1 MKKKYQNAFFIFG
14 LAVLAIMVT
23 QLDFAEVWNG
33 LRHAGY
39 WFFAVIALWAFLYAF
54 NTAAWYLIIRSQND
68 KSRPK
73 EHNETLKRPTPTLP
87 VGREAEAIPAS
98 ADRMTGGNDTKVSSP
113 SLTEAGREG
122 TAPFSFFWL
131 YKITVSGFA
140 LNYATPGGLMGGEP
154 YRIMELSPK
163 IGPERASSS
172 VILYVM
178 THIFSHFCF
187 WLLSV
192 FLYIFTQRM
201 NVFMALLLAATAAF
215 CFLGIWFF
223 MSGYRK
229 GLAVRTMNL
238 LRHLPL
244 IKRWAQP
251 FIDCHRQQLD
261 TIDNQIAALHEQNP
275 KTFWSVVSIELAC
288 RVCSALE
295 VFFILLV
302 LMPTVN
308 YLQCIL
314 IIAFTT
320 LFANLLFFM
329 PLQLGGR
336 EGGFL
341 MSITGLG
348 LSTSAGIFVALIVR
362 LRELVW
368 TGIGLMLIKLEKS
381 KASPSLFHH
390 TSQ

>member
-14 LAVLAIMVT
+14 LTVLAIMVT
-23 QLDFAEVWNG
+23 QLDFAAVWHG
-33 LRHAGY
+33 LQNAGY
-39 WFFAVIALWAFLYAF
+39 WFFAVIALWAFLYLF
-54 NTAAWYLIIRSQND
+54 NTGAWYLIIRSQTG
-68 KSRPK
+68 P
-73 EHNETLKRPTPTLP
+73 H
-87 VGREAEAIPAS
+87 PAPIMPI
-98 ADRMTGGNDTKVSSP
+98 DHQNIN
-113 SLTEAGREG
+113 
-122 TAPFSFFWL
+122 FWWL

-154 YRIMELSPK
+154 YRVMELSPK
-163 IGPERASSS
+163 IGTERASSS

-187 WLLSV
+187 WFISI
-192 FLYIFTQRM
+192 FLYLFTQRLT
-201 NVFMALLLAATAAF
+201 VFMSILLSATAAF
-215 CFLGIWFF
+215 CILGIWFF
-223 MSGYRK
+223 VSGYRK
-229 GLAVRTMNL
+229 GLAVRAMNL

-251 FIDCHRQQLD
+251 FIDSHQQQLD
-261 TIDNQIAALHEQNP
+261 TIDQQIAALHAQNP
-275 KTFWSVVSIELAC
+275 KTFWSVLGLELAC

-302 LMPTVN
+302 LMPSVN

-368 TGIGLMLIKLEKS
+368 TGIGLLFIKLEKS
-381 KASPSLFHH
+381 RINEQGLDADSEDK
-390 TSQ
+390 T